1 MVAYTA
7 EPVSSAP
14 DLIVA
19 SSTPVIAALKQATR
33 TIPIIFAVVNDPLG
47 QGFIASLARPGG
59 NITGFTFVDFPLI
72 GKWLEMLK
80 KIAPGVRRMTRLGT
94 DVVGGIPWIESSAA
108 DALAHVRFCF
118 DLAEKFGKDV
128 SMLLDDVVD
137 PNMRT
142 LEMMATEAIRRGWQG
157 RALAHQCRAMALYPQ
172 PVFHEMVD
180 LLRRARV
187 AIVSDPHTGPLHARG
202 KELPPF
208 PEVRSARLGP
218 PPLADRQQ
226 SWCLQRPGA
235 RCLHV

>member
-1 MVAYTA
+1 VPQRNPAGPVVDVDSFRLPNVVRDALGLVSALGYRSVADRGRTRLG
-7 EPVSSAP
+7 
-14 DLIVA
+14 LIPCNTET
-19 SSTPVIAALKQATR
+19 SDPHHPHCLRRGQRSTR
-33 TIPIIFAVVNDPLG
+33 TRLHRQP
-47 QGFIASLARPGG
+47 
-59 NITGFTFVDFPLI
+59 
-72 GKWLEMLK
+72 
-80 KIAPGVRRMTRLGT
+80 VRRMTRLGT

-118 DLAEKFGKDV
+118 DLAEKFDMDV

-157 RALAHQCRAMALYPQ
+157 HALAHHCRAMALYPQ